1 MCTTSSSYNILF
13 LGETQSGK
21 STLIESLKK
30 YADPDYTI
38 NWDRI
43 GDKTFSC
50 TRTVTSSTITTNFPS
65 YFVSRKSERINHG
78 EFINEDLEDYED
90 ELDDRKSYRL
100 ELDETRTSNVTFN
113 LIDTPGLNDTSVFD
127 ESNIAII
134 LKALETVPTLHLF
147 VITITNNPFTEG
159 LNNSLK
165 AYFNLLQELN
175 GHVVFVHTKID
186 YARLHPENQYFSEA
200 FWEKKRTLETLMG
213 RSSAPHILIDND
225 IGTKKVVRD
234 CITQNTLRTL
244 LGMAKLNQPVPLQAL
259 VMYKS
264 EKMRMVDDILLAKY
278 TAAIVQSES
287 VIAGNK
293 NSVVAR
299 IGELECRIS
308 KHEQQLREIEMNLAV
323 YDQDALELLHEE
335 LYQQNFSMLNIN
347 EGSKSMYYPGKKR
360 ASEPGFIHHAIDHI
374 DIRVH
379 NVKILQ
385 EAGGRGQL
393 FWAVR
398 FRRRKA
404 QNGFY
409 SARIYIQRRKKFTS
423 EIERWKADQ
432 IKHKTILEVC
442 REELLQLDPQ
452 EHSRSEV
459 EKALLG
465 DLKKNQYLLGRV
477 SIPFLDRR
485 VLYAMVNDGVF
496 VRDLSE
502 SARNVEKFYLD
513 MQSELEAM
521 EKRPEG
527 NEPPTSNSEIS
538 EDSGIDV
545 DVTPSANVAE
555 FELFV
560 KRLSRLGDA

>member
-1 MCTTSSSYNILF
+1 
-13 LGETQSGK
+13 SGK

-38 NWDRI
+38 NRDRI
-43 GDKTFSC
+43 GNKTFSC
-50 TRTVTSSTITTNFPS
+50 TRTVTSSIITTNLPS
-65 YFVSRKSERINHG
+65 YFVSRKNERINHG
-78 EFINEDLEDYED
+78 EFIKGDLEDYED
-90 ELDDRKSYRL
+90 ELNDRKSYRL
-100 ELDETRTSNVTFN
+100 DLDETRTSNVTFN

-127 ESNIAII
+127 ESNITII

-147 VITITNNPFTEG
+147 VITIANNPFTEG

-165 AYFNLLQELN
+165 AYFNLLRELN
-175 GHVVFVHTKID
+175 GHVVFVHTRID
-186 YARLHPENQYFSEA
+186 YEKLHPEDQSFPVA
-200 FWEKKRTLETLMG
+200 FWERKRNLETLMG
-213 RSSAPHILIDND
+213 RSSVPHILIDND
-225 IGTKKVVRD
+225 IGSKKVVRN

-244 LGMAKLNQPVPLQAL
+244 LGMAKFNQPVPLQAL

-278 TAAIVQSES
+278 TAAIAQCES
-287 VIAGNK
+287 IMAGNK
-293 NSVVAR
+293 NSIVAR
-299 IGELECRIS
+299 ICELECRIS

-323 YDQDALELLHEE
+323 YDQDSLELLHEE
-335 LYQQNFSMLNIN
+335 LYQQNFSILNIN
-347 EGSKSMYYPGKKR
+347 EGSKPMYYPGKKR
-360 ASEPGFIHHAIDHI
+360 ASEPGFIHHTIDHI
-374 DIRVH
+374 DIRAH
-379 NVKILQ
+379 NVNVLQ
-385 EAGGRGQL
+385 EAGGQGHL
-393 FWAVR
+393 YWAVR
-398 FRRRKA
+398 IRRRKA

-409 SARIYIQRRKKFTS
+409 SVRIYIQRRKKFAS
-423 EIERWKADQ
+423 EIDRWKADQ
-432 IKHKTILEVC
+432 FKHKGLLEVC

-452 EHSRSEV
+452 EHGRSEV

-477 SIPFLDRR
+477 SLPFLDRR

-513 MQSELEAM
+513 MQSELGQM

-527 NEPPTSNSEIS
+527 NEHPTSNSETS
-538 EDSGIDV
+538 DDSGIDV
-545 DVTPSANVAE
+545 ATTTPSANLAE

-560 KRLSRLGDA
+560 KTVSRDGDA